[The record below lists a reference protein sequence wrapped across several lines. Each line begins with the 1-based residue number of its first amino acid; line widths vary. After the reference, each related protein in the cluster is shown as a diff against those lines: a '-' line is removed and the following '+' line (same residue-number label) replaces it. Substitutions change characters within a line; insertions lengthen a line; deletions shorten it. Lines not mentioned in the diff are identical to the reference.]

1 MSHLKDHDI
10 MPFGK
15 YKDKKLID
23 VPDFH
28 LGWLK
33 LQISEKA
40 PNKRSFTEKV
50 LLKYILKREEESNNE
65 KI

>member
-1 MSHLKDHDI
+1 

-50 LLKYILKREEESNNE
+50 LLKYILKREEEST
-65 KI
+65 KK

>member
-1 MSHLKDHDI
+1 MSHLTDNDT

-28 LGWLK
+28 LDWLK

-40 PNKRSFTEKV
+40 PNKRNFTEKV
-50 LLKYILKREEESNNE
+50 LLKYILKREEDANE
-65 KI
+65 K